1 MRAKLKTEIN
11 SLTAIIESMGREIA
25 SMGYYQAEIVDLREQ
40 LLAEVNREDFTR
52 SSMCKLIRAELNP
65 HIATPPNT
73 EWEGDV
79 ARAGYRIKQIAYLM
93 PDSTDQTPI
102 HAEEERE
109 LAHANA

>member
-11 SLTAIIESMGREIA
+11 TLTKIIESMGREIA

-40 LLAEVNREDFTR
+40 LLTEVNREDFTR

-73 EWEGDV
+73 DWEGDV
-79 ARAGYRIKQIAYLM
+79 ASACYKIKQIARLM
-93 PDSTDQTPI
+93 PDSIDQEPI
-102 HAEEERE
+102 HAEEESE
-109 LAHANA
+109 LAHANS

>member
-1 MRAKLKTEIN
+1 MRAKLKAEIN
-11 SLTAIIESMGREIA
+11 TLTKIIESMGREIA

-52 SSMCKLIRAELNP
+52 SSMCKLIRAELYP

-79 ARAGYRIKQIAYLM
+79 ARAGYRIKQIAYLGF
-93 PDSTDQTPI
+93 DCTDQNPN
-102 HAEEERE
+102 HKQERE
-109 LAHANA
+109 LAHVES